1 MADESA
7 QVLELL
13 HGLAAGVAGL
23 TVKVDGLA
31 VQLTRFATEQ
41 RATTRALETL
51 LNELRQLRHTIRA

>member
-41 RATTRALETL
+41 RATTRARDL
-51 LNELRQLRHTIRA
+51 A